1 MWACRH
7 NTLPLSPKQA
17 VQNCQLQA
25 ETLLKLLSLLENY
38 DTDLASC
45 LKDQYPYISG
55 VNQIIYQTPSYKV
68 QSNGMLVI
76 APESVL
82 LLMQQIMFKR
92 RLNELACLKKI
103 FSDSEIFSKLCSSK
117 DNSWQGAEEREAD
130 KEKTIISGTS
140 FAGSCNSY
148 VSFFC
153 SA

>member
-1 MWACRH
+1 
-7 NTLPLSPKQA
+7 
-17 VQNCQLQA
+17 
-25 ETLLKLLSLLENY
+25 
-38 DTDLASC
+38 
-45 LKDQYPYISG
+45 
-55 VNQIIYQTPSYKV
+55 
-68 QSNGMLVI
+68 
-76 APESVL
+76 
-82 LLMQQIMFKR
+82 MFKR

-117 DNSWQGAEEREAD
+117 DNSWQDAEEREAD